1 MWQVDEKETS
11 KQQRRLGSSQSCPSQ
26 VQLSYWTTSLFF
38 AARLSIGSQDS
49 DRSDSTKIP
58 SDDGSF
64 GDEAP
69 RVTMN
74 KCNTK
79 VLSCRFLDSQEV
91 NLSVAVF
98 FPAATKIA
106 KWWGHL
112 FCIIVG
118 FFDRHLSN
126 SIATCWCIWRRQLRR
141 KAPTYRAHLRRL
153 PFCLHVLVALSKG
166 WVVIQSNISP
176 PKHEST
182 FTSQKHA
189 KTRV

>member
-1 MWQVDEKETS
+1 MWQADEKETS

-79 VLSCRFLDSQEV
+79 VLSSRFFGQSRGKPVCRS
-91 NLSVAVF
+91 F
-98 FPAATKIA
+98 FSPAATK
-106 KWWGHL
+106 
-112 FCIIVG
+112 
-118 FFDRHLSN
+118 
-126 SIATCWCIWRRQLRR
+126 
-141 KAPTYRAHLRRL
+141 
-153 PFCLHVLVALSKG
+153 
-166 WVVIQSNISP
+166 
-176 PKHEST
+176 
-182 FTSQKHA
+182 
-189 KTRV
+189 KTK